1 MGAVM
6 RLDSEES
13 SAPITGTLTD
23 KQRLFV
29 RALVRNGGNA
39 TGAAEEAGYGDP
51 RSRGWELMQLP
62 HVLAAIRA
70 ETERMMAGGGAKAVG
85 WMVKA
90 LDDTK
95 LAGAVRFQCAKWLAE
110 AAGHGLAAQRAALG
124 LPGADKPLSEMT
136 LDELDAFIAAG
147 KAGVE
152 HLKRERL
159 AQQERTIEGEV
170 RKDVRSDDSDP
181 AG

>member
-6 RLDSEES
+6 RLEHEGVEPEPLGVLTAKQSE
-13 SAPITGTLTD
+13 
-23 KQRLFV
+23 FV
-29 RALVRNGGNA
+29 RQYVLLGGQP
-39 TGAAEEAGYGDP
+39 TKAAELAGYSQP
-51 RSRGWELMQLP
+51 HTRAYELQRLP
-62 HVLAAIRA
+62 HVQAAIRA
-70 ETERMMAGGGAKAVG
+70 EQERLVLEGGAKG
-85 WMVKA
+85 LRWMVTA
-90 LDDTK
+90 LDDQK
-95 LAGAVRFQCAKWLAE
+95 LSGAVRFQCAKWLAE

-170 RKDVRSDDSDP
+170 RKDVRSDDGDP
-181 AG
+181 A